1 MGMFG
6 SNRDKHE
13 AIGPKYRVVYTC
25 AGEPVAKSGEFDAF
39 EAARAEIRGFVVDS
53 LIKRHPKGKLVAEI
67 QQHDG
72 RWEKVA
78 RHVIRRK

>member
-1 MGMFG
+1 MGFWG
-6 SNRDKHE
+6 SERDKHE

-25 AGEPVAKSGEFDAF
+25 AGKNVAKSGEFDTY
-39 EAARAEIRGFVVDS
+39 EAARVEIRGFVVDS
-53 LIKRHPKGKLVAEI
+53 LIKRHPKGRLVAEI